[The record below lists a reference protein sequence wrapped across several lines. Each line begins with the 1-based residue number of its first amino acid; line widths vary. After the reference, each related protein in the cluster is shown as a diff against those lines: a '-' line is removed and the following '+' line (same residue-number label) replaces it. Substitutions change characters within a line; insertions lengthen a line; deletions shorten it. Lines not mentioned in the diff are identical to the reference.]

1 MTQVL
6 PYFMMVIP
14 LGPGLRLPAV
24 RELKVVPVVFINT
37 AYACGVNPLTRI
49 S

>member
-6 PYFMMVIP
+6 PYFMVVIP

-24 RELKVVPVVFINT
+24 RELRVVPAAVRNT
-37 AYACGVNPLTRI
+37 VYACGVKSLTRI